1 MKHAFI
7 VNPTSGGGK
16 GAAALIAK
24 LEDLISNSSEDIR
37 YYLTEGVG
45 DATVIASRLALE
57 AEDRDEEIRIY
68 ACGGDGTVNEV
79 VNGIADCEN
88 AILGVVPI
96 GSGNDFVR
104 NFEGS
109 EWMDVAK
116 QVSAGVETVDMIRYS
131 FSSEEGIVDRYC
143 ANGMNIGF
151 DGNTAILAN
160 ELKRHKFIGGSFS
173 YLLAV
178 AITLIKKEGARLKI
192 TADGEEMANGNIILS
207 CISNGRFCGGGIELS
222 PRARVNNGTLE
233 MLVVTDVTRRKV
245 VQVFPRIMSG
255 KIFEIPDVDT
265 FAKFAQPKHVHLE
278 PLDGSMKYVVD
289 GEEVRS
295 GALDVDIIENG
306 LRVVVPRV

>member
-7 VNPTSGGGK
+7 INPVSGNGK
-16 GAAALIAK
+16 RAAELIAK
-24 LEDLISNSSEDIR
+24 LDALIQEDSREIS
-37 YYLTEGVG
+37 YYLTEGRG

-57 AEDRDEEIRIY
+57 AEDRDEEIRVY

-79 VNGIADCEN
+79 INGIADCEN

-96 GSGNDFVR
+96 GSGNDFIR
-104 NFEGS
+104 NFDNAD
-109 EWMDVAK
+109 WMDVAK
-116 QVSAGVETVDMIRYS
+116 QVDAGFETIDCIKYSYEAEDGVVDK
-131 FSSEEGIVDRYC
+131 YC
-143 ANGMNIGF
+143 GNGMNIGF

-160 ELKRHKFIGGSFS
+160 ELKSHKFINGSFS

-207 CISNGRFCGGGIELS
+207 CITNGRFCGGGIELS

-233 MLVVTDVTRRKV
+233 VLVVTDVTRRKV

-265 FAKFAQPKHVHLE
+265 FAKFAQPKHMRVE
-278 PLDGSMKYVVD
+278 PLDGTMKYVVD

-295 GALDVDIIENG
+295 GAIDIDIIENG
-306 LRVVVPRV
+306 LRVVVPYV